1 MGADGQ
7 QFSEW
12 MRALESV
19 LINPQQLSL
28 RDFELVALVG
38 RGAFGQVLQVLFAAG
53 APRPAIGGARPG
65 QTRMCA

>member
-38 RGAFGQVLQVLFAAG
+38 RGAFGQVLQVLFAADG
-53 APRPAIGGARPG
+53 RRLVGARPG
-65 QTRMCA
+65 PTRMCA